1 MDMFFTGFS
10 LSAACGFRIFVPF
23 FVLCCATLLG
33 YYTPHPDFAWL
44 SSPLVAVALG
54 LTMTFELATYYI
66 PLVDELFDM
75 VATPAAIGAGIVLAA
90 AELGSLHSALRWL
103 IALFVGGSI
112 AGIIQLGTV
121 SLRRQPLARTTTSTN
136 LIVSTIELLG
146 SSLLSIL
153 LLFTP
158 LFAFLAS
165 VLFLGLAIW
174 VIRYSKSSPSKMG
187 TR

>member
-23 FVLCCATLLG
+23 FVLSCATLHG
-33 YYTPHPDFAWL
+33 DYTPHPDFAWL

-54 LTMTFELATYYI
+54 LTMTFELTTYYI
-66 PLVDELFDM
+66 PFVDDFFDIL
-75 VATPAAIGAGIVLAA
+75 ATPAAIGAGIVLAA
-90 AELGSLHSALRWL
+90 AELGTLHGALRWL
-103 IALFVGGSI
+103 IALFIGGSI
-112 AGIIQLGTV
+112 AGVIQLGTV
-121 SLRRQPLARTTTSTN
+121 SLRRLPLAHTATRTN

-153 LLFTP
+153 SLFAP
-158 LFAFLAS
+158 LFSFLVS

-174 VIRYSKSSPSKMG
+174 VMRY
-187 TR
+187 